1 MRDPW
6 TEVAD
11 RFVDE
16 HYASVRGRVRTYV
29 IDQHLEAHLPS
40 PPASIVDVGGGAGT
54 QSLPLA
60 RRGYDITIVDSSPAM
75 LERATDALSGEPDD
89 VASRVRLVEA
99 PGEKALDSLGKEK
112 FEGVLCHGVLPY
124 VDDPSP
130 LIDSLCALCAP
141 GGIVSIVAKNSRTL
155 AVLPALEANWA
166 EALTA
171 FDASRQINSL
181 GFDTRADTVE
191 DLAILLDQHG
201 VKVVAWFGV
210 RLFTDRWTDPEPADL
225 DDLMAVELEASKR
238 DPYRQLSRLFHLIG
252 QKDAQRS
259 DTD

>member
-6 TEVAD
+6 AEVAD

-40 PPASIVDVGGGAGT
+40 PPASIVDVGSGAGT

-60 RRGYDITIVDSSPAM
+60 RRGYDVTIVDSSPAM
-75 LERATDALSGEPDD
+75 LERATDALSRESDEA
-89 VASRVRLVEA
+89 ASRVRLVEV
-99 PGEKALDSLGKEK
+99 PGEEVVDSLGEEN
-112 FEGVLCHGVLPY
+112 FEGALCHGVLPY
-124 VDDPSP
+124 VDDPGP

-141 GGIVSIVAKNSRTL
+141 GGVVSIVAKNMSAL
-155 AVLPALEANWA
+155 AVSPALEGKWA

-171 FDASRQINSL
+171 FDASRQTNSL
-181 GFDTRADTVE
+181 GFDTRADTVD
-191 DLAILLDQHG
+191 DLALLLDQHS
-201 VKVVAWFGV
+201 VKVMAWFGV
-210 RLFTDRWTDPEPADL
+210 RLFTDRWTDAEAADL
-225 DDLMAVELEASKR
+225 KDLLAVELEASKR

-252 QKDAQRS
+252 RKGQPK
-259 DTD
+259 